1 MKFDFESIHERLGT
15 DSQKWQK
22 YAGRD
27 IIPLWIADMDFQA
40 PPRVIEA
47 LHKRIDHGIFG
58 YAKPTAS
65 TTEAIVSAMNK
76 NYDWKIDP
84 SWIVWLPGLVC
95 GLNVMASAFAAETEE
110 VLSLTPVYPPFTT
123 APKYQN
129 RVAVNVPLKLQNP
142 GPEGRWTIDWI
153 ALEKAIT
160 PKTKVFYFCS
170 PHNPIAQVWNKSE
183 LTDLVSFC
191 AKHNLVLCSDDI
203 HCDLIL
209 NPNQKHLPV
218 ASLSQEAADLTVT
231 FMAPSKT
238 YNIPGLATAYA
249 IIPNVTLRTTF
260 IKACAGIV
268 AEVTA
273 LGYTA
278 CETAYREGESWR
290 LEMLEILRKNR
301 ETLVTF
307 IRDEIPKIH
316 IEAPIEATYL
326 AWLNIENLKLE
337 NPIAYFESHGIGLSD
352 GAPFGEAPGKHVRL
366 NFGCPE
372 KTLIKAL
379 NRLKLAVEA
388 LPKV

>member
-65 TTEAIVSAMNK
+65 TTEAIVSAMKK

>member
-278 CETAYREGESWR
+278 CETAYKEGESWR

>member
-1 MKFDFESIHERLGT
+1 
-15 DSQKWQK
+15 
-22 YAGRD
+22 
-27 IIPLWIADMDFQA
+27 
-40 PPRVIEA
+40 
-47 LHKRIDHGIFG
+47 
-58 YAKPTAS
+58 
-65 TTEAIVSAMNK
+65 
-76 NYDWKIDP
+76 
-84 SWIVWLPGLVC
+84 
-95 GLNVMASAFAAETEE
+95 
-110 VLSLTPVYPPFTT
+110 
-123 APKYQN
+123 
-129 RVAVNVPLKLQNP
+129 
-142 GPEGRWTIDWI
+142 
-153 ALEKAIT
+153 
-160 PKTKVFYFCS
+160 
-170 PHNPIAQVWNKSE
+170 VWNKSE

-260 IKACAGIV
+260 IKVCAGIV

>member
-1 MKFDFESIHERLGT
+1 MK
-15 DSQKWQK
+15 
-22 YAGRD
+22 
-27 IIPLWIADMDFQA
+27 
-40 PPRVIEA
+40 
-47 LHKRIDHGIFG
+47 
-58 YAKPTAS
+58 
-65 TTEAIVSAMNK
+65 K

-260 IKACAGIV
+260 IKVCAGIV